1 MYTRLSEMVEEGKSY
16 ISVVYNIG
24 LVVAVAT
31 ALGLLMGKITD
42 LISHEKQEPVSS
54 DTTSKVDSE

>member
-1 MYTRLSEMVEEGKSY
+1 MHTTIFEMAEEGNPY

-24 LVVAVAT
+24 LVVLMAT

-42 LISHEKQEPVSS
+42 LISHEGKTS
-54 DTTSKVDSE
+54 DTTDTRGKVDPE